1 MSLDAHTVAIAIKLC
16 QRYIQNSMN
25 MDDNLDFMEG
35 YLYGLMKVEEDLKTL
50 HSELTK
56 GKGNNEIRN

>member
-1 MSLDAHTVAIAIKLC
+1 M
-16 QRYIQNSMN
+16 R

-56 GKGNNEIRN
+56 EKGNNEIRN

>member
-1 MSLDAHTVAIAIKLC
+1 MSLDAHTVAVAIKLC
-16 QRYIQNSMN
+16 QRYIQNSMR

-56 GKGNNEIRN
+56 EKGNNEIRN